1 MIHWWYQQTSQWGK
15 MADFTKTISVSFN
28 LLGGGE
34 ATKWGAA
41 TWGTDVWGEGSQGLE
56 QIVEK
61 GIASPIALTSSM
73 EFYFFIGITNSLSLA
88 SDATVL
94 ELKSGNYNYVFPG
107 GGKDVNNAIDTTFTT
122 STPSDPGYSTVSFT
136 TTTWS

>member
-1 MIHWWYQQTSQWGK
+1 

-61 GIASPIALTSSM
+61 GISSPIALSSSL
-73 EFYFFIGITNSLSLA
+73 EFYFIIGINNSLSLD

-107 GGKDVNNAIDTTFTT
+107 GGKDINTAVDSTFTT
-122 STPSDPGYSTVSFT
+122 STYGSISFSADSFT
-136 TTTWS
+136 TTLWS